1 MVSNDHEGKA
11 HSLCILLPIPNI
23 VKHGLHVWVR
33 YEEILQE
40 MKAATGK
47 GSRKSTGSRS
57 PQSISLQRVASDQ
70 TSGSKSDKQRQLEEE
85 RARLDKE
92 KADFEEWKKRFLH

>member
-1 MVSNDHEGKA
+1 MRFLKKTLQAFAFYKYCSTSSNMADMSG
-11 HSLCILLPIPNI
+11 
-23 VKHGLHVWVR
+23 VR

-70 TSGSKSDKQRQLEEE
+70 TSGKSDKQRQLEEE